1 MGRDAIDGLINL
13 NKPKGKTSFQM
24 VSLVRRLSGV
34 RKVGHS
40 GTLDPDATG
49 VLPILIGRP
58 TRLATFL
65 TESTKVYRAEV
76 EFGISTDTYDASG
89 NVVQRGDTSAL
100 ATERIEAAL
109 DSFRGVIEQT
119 PPMYSAIKYQ
129 GKPLYHL
136 ARAGVEVPRQS
147 RKVTISRL
155 EITDWQSPVLCIE
168 VECSKGTYIRS
179 LAHDLGQVLACGAH
193 LKSLVRTRTGPFH
206 IDESISVE
214 QLENGFQSGTWDEF
228 LYPPDFAIAHLD
240 AVVVDSEG
248 EEALVHGRAFSSSDD
263 QTALEG
269 EQRRAYSSDGRFLA
283 LVCFN
288 QEDNLWQPKR
298 VFV

>member
-155 EITDWQSPVLCIE
+155 EITDWQSP
-168 VECSKGTYIRS
+168 
-179 LAHDLGQVLACGAH
+179 
-193 LKSLVRTRTGPFH
+193 
-206 IDESISVE
+206 
-214 QLENGFQSGTWDEF
+214 
-228 LYPPDFAIAHLD
+228 
-240 AVVVDSEG
+240 
-248 EEALVHGRAFSSSDD
+248 
-263 QTALEG
+263 
-269 EQRRAYSSDGRFLA
+269 
-283 LVCFN
+283 
-288 QEDNLWQPKR
+288 
-298 VFV
+298 